1 MMRLSAENDLNQEW
15 SRRESGTMKKLSG
28 ETGFFDQGV
37 PLATKEYHWPP
48 RISALAWNLIEQWF
62 FQLIS
67 SDISQSGL
75 SNIG

>member
-37 PLATKEYHWPP
+37 PLATKDFC
-48 RISALAWNLIEQWF
+48 L
-62 FQLIS
+62 
-67 SDISQSGL
+67 SQEL
-75 SNIG
+75 D